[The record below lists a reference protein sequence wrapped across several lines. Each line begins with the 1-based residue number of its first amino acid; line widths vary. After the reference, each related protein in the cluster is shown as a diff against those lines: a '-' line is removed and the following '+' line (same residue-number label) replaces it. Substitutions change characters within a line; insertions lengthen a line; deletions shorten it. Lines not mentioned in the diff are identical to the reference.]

1 MRLNGPHTA
10 SARDEW
16 KRHWPVVLAAM
27 FGTSIGS
34 LPSYATSLFIQPLED
49 EFGWTRAGI
58 SASITFYS
66 AVGVI
71 GAPFAGHILDK
82 VGSRRFGL
90 IGVTAMCLLFASLSL
105 ITSAIWSWWSMWV
118 LLGCSAL
125 FVKPAVWTKAV
136 SSFFTAGRGLALALT
151 LCGTGFVSMA
161 LPSMTHVLMETFGW
175 RGAFLGI
182 GAIFAAIILPI
193 LWFFFFDATDK
204 DASMDRKA
212 VDPATLPGWSAS
224 EGLRKRQLWQI
235 AIAAFLATGV
245 VTAFIFHLVPILTLY
260 GVTRTQAVGMAG
272 LVGLLAVAARLSVGY
287 LFDRLNHPAVGAVS
301 IALPILPA
309 LILLGFEPSYGT
321 ALAAVIALGIAA
333 GGEYDA
339 VIYLG
344 SRYIGMRAFGFLFG
358 IVVSTLLLGVG
369 LGPVIAGYIFDVTR
383 SYDAFLVIA
392 IPASLLSAALVAT
405 LGRYPDHGMALKTH

>member
-1 MRLNGPHTA
+1 MRMTGAEAA
-10 SARDEW
+10 SARAEW
-16 KRHWPVVLAAM
+16 KQHWPVVLAAM
-27 FGTSIGS
+27 AGTSIGS

-49 EFGWTRAGI
+49 EFGWSRAGI

-90 IGVTAMCLLFASLSL
+90 IGVTAMCVLFAALSL

-151 LCGTGFVSMA
+151 LCGTGFVTMA
-161 LPSMTHVLMETFGW
+161 LPSMTHLLMESFGW
-175 RGAFLGI
+175 RGAFLGL

-204 DASMDRKA
+204 DATMDRKA
-212 VDPATLPGWSAS
+212 VDPTTLPGWSAS
-224 EGLRKRQLWQI
+224 QGLRQRQLWQI
-235 AIAAFLATGV
+235 AAAAFLATGV

-260 GVTRTQAVGMAG
+260 EVSRAEAVGMAG
-272 LVGLLAVAARLSVGY
+272 LVGLLAVVARLTVGY
-287 LFDRLNHPAVGAVS
+287 LFDRIGHPMVGAIS
-301 IALPILPA
+301 IALPVLPA
-309 LILLGFEPSYGT
+309 LILLGFDPGYGT

-358 IVVSTLLLGVG
+358 IVVSALLLGVG
-369 LGPVIAGYIFDVTR
+369 LGPVIAGYVFDVTR
-383 SYDAFLVIA
+383 SYNWFLIAA
-392 IPASLLSAALVAT
+392 IPASILSAALVAT
-405 LGRYPDHGMALKTH
+405 LGRYPDHGAALRGH